1 MACWRRRQASS
12 GCARSAARRPVTAAA
27 TPRRPATKCGFRT
40 RRTTPSIRRSRDR
53 IRAQGTTMAAYLI
66 AHIEITEPAGYE
78 EYRKR
83 VPPIVTAHG
92 GRFLA
97 RGGAIEV
104 LEGTWSPK

>member
-1 MACWRRRQASS
+1 
-12 GCARSAARRPVTAAA
+12 
-27 TPRRPATKCGFRT
+27 
-40 RRTTPSIRRSRDR
+40 
-53 IRAQGTTMAAYLI
+53 MAAYLI
-66 AHIEITEPAGYE
+66 AHIEITEPVGYE

-104 LEGTWSPK
+104 LEGTWSPKRLVIIEFPDMAALKSFYESPAYRPLIELRNRTAASRILALEGSPPPS